1 MISNDR
7 RRRILSRIAGGLAA
21 MGLAL
26 YAGIVVAAGF
36 DLAHS
41 PLYPIVL
48 MAVPF
53 GVALLLLRSRPRAGR
68 VVTGVF
74 AAGLSLFLAAAAVD
88 GTWTEW
94 WADAVAVVVGL
105 PLAVAALVVAVLPGT
120 SRRTAPVDDAPAP
133 SR

>member
-7 RRRILSRIAGGLAA
+7 RRRILSGIAGGLAA

-41 PLYPIVL
+41 PMYPIAL

-53 GVALLLLRSRPRAGR
+53 GIALLVLRSRPRAGR

-74 AAGLSLFLAAAAVD
+74 AAGLSLFLTATTVEGA
-88 GTWTEW
+88 WTGW
-94 WADAVAVVVGL
+94 WADTVTVVVGL
-105 PLAVAALVVAVLPGT
+105 PLAVAALVVALLPGT
-120 SRRTAPVDDAPAP
+120 SRRTARVDDAAAP